1 MEDSLKELC
10 RESRNRQNMTI
21 QDLSDKTGIP
31 ISTIGNFFA
40 AKSKAPNVY
49 NAGAI
54 CAALGVSLD
63 RYFGITEVLS
73 PEEKLHQMQH
83 DHENELKIAH
93 LEGSMEQMVS
103 TIDLQRRKEKHT
115 KFALYGLTLLCAVL
129 MAVVAGYVAFD
140 YTVPGAGLIHGGE
153 AGVFAWAVIILLA
166 VGIGILASVLIATL
180 QYSKK
185 NAPLPGE

>member
-1 MEDSLKELC
+1 
-10 RESRNRQNMTI
+10 
-21 QDLSDKTGIP
+21 
-31 ISTIGNFFA
+31 
-40 AKSKAPNVY
+40 
-49 NAGAI
+49 
-54 CAALGVSLD
+54 
-63 RYFGITEVLS
+63 
-73 PEEKLHQMQH
+73 
-83 DHENELKIAH
+83 
-93 LEGSMEQMVS
+93 MEQMVS

-153 AGVFAWAVIILLA
+153 AGVYAWAVIILLA

>member
-10 RESRNRQNMTI
+10 RESRNRQNITI

-31 ISTIGNFFA
+31 ISTLGNFFA

-73 PEEKLHQMQH
+73 PEEQLHQMQH
-83 DHENELKIAH
+83 DRANELKIAH
-93 LEGSMEQMVS
+93 LEGGMKQMAS
-103 TIDLQRRKEKHT
+103 TIDHQRREEKHT

-129 MAVVAGYVAFD
+129 MAVVVGYVAFD
-140 YTVPGAGLIHGGE
+140 YNVPGAGLIRGGE
-153 AGVFAWAVIILLA
+153 ASVFAWAVIILLA
-166 VGIGILASVLIATL
+166 VGIGVLAAVFIMALR
-180 QYSKK
+180 YSKK
-185 NAPLPGE
+185 NAPLSDK